1 MDLLS
6 REECLAILELPPDAN
21 QYEIENRYTML
32 IKRYRGQT
40 DSASMGKMEKIS
52 LAYNV
57 LTGRYVEPEPRDP
70 RLETMVFGKSRRQW
84 RNIWYY
90 GRVPFL
96 LGLVGVIIL
105 GYFVYTMLTNKP
117 PDFQIAFVG
126 NFGRYGHVEKNTED
140 YIIEMFPDFE
150 SVEVLTLPMDLSS
163 IDGPQAAETDGA
175 IRPAD
180 SNLYNYIM
188 KMVTLIA
195 GDSYEVFVC
204 DRLVFDRYAREGAF
218 DDITELYT
226 SWQSELPDQVKPLR
240 RRIDA
245 GDDQRPVDVDPAD
258 NFDLSLPIL
267 GLDVTALNLTPGLGI
282 YGDTQI
288 LTIGVRASAR
298 EEAEQFLKNWMLDFV
313 RMHEQQA
320 EHEAAMT
327 TESY

>member
-1 MDLLS
+1 MNRS
-6 REECLAILELPPDAN
+6 R
-21 QYEIENRYTML
+21 Y
-32 IKRYRGQT
+32 
-40 DSASMGKMEKIS
+40 S
-52 LAYNV
+52 LC
-57 LTGRYVEPEPRDP
+57 P
-70 RLETMVFGKSRRQW
+70 W
-84 RNIWYY
+84 I
-90 GRVPFL
+90 
-96 LGLVGVIIL
+96 
-105 GYFVYTMLTNKP
+105 
-117 PDFQIAFVG
+117 
-126 NFGRYGHVEKNTED
+126 
-140 YIIEMFPDFE
+140 
-150 SVEVLTLPMDLSS
+150 LSS

-267 GLDVTALNLTPGLGI
+267 GLDVNCAEPDSGAWHLRRYPDSDDRRSRQRSGRG
-282 YGDTQI
+282 
-288 LTIGVRASAR
+288 RAIP
-298 EEAEQFLKNWMLDFV
+298 EKLD
-313 RMHEQQA
+313 A
-320 EHEAAMT
+320 
-327 TESY
+327 